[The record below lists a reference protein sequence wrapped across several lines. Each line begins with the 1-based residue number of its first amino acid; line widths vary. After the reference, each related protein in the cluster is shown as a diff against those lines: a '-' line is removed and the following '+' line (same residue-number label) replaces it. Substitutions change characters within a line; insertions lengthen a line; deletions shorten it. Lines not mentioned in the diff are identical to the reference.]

1 VGIVYFRC
9 IVSPDVGYQVF
20 ATVATFYAPTMLI
33 LILYWKIWQT
43 AKSRIRH
50 RPGKANNH
58 KLPSSGGGGSG
69 PTTSI
74 PAKLPMSSTFSADEL
89 SCHTATVETSTES
102 VVGSPNVVDVQEMEQ
117 IQPSAISCDEES
129 GINPSVG
136 PSDNQLALP
145 GSHLHGSRASLSSPE
160 KESASPPRS
169 SGGATQEGPDV
180 TSNRKIKDLQ
190 KRKESL
196 EAKRERKA
204 AKTLAV
210 ITGAFMACWLPFFVQ
225 VLVMALC
232 QDDCPLPEY
241 VANAFQWLGYINST
255 LNPCIYTVFNPEFR
269 QAFKR
274 ILFGGT
280 KASRRRH

>member
-1 VGIVYFRC
+1 
-9 IVSPDVGYQVF
+9 VSPDVGYQVF
-20 ATVATFYAPTMLI
+20 ATVATFYAPTILI

-50 RPGKANNH
+50 RPGKTNNH
-58 KLPSSGGGGSG
+58 KIPPSERPSTVTTNLPS
-69 PTTSI
+69 
-74 PAKLPMSSTFSADEL
+74 KLPMSSTFSGDEL

-102 VVGSPNVVDVQEMEQ
+102 VVGSPNVVDFQEMEQ
-117 IQPSAISCDEES
+117 IQASAISCDEES

-136 PSDNQLALP
+136 PSDNQLTLP
-145 GSHLHGSRASLSSPE
+145 SSQLRASMTSLSSPE
-160 KESASPPRS
+160 KESSPPHTS
-169 SGGATQEGPDV
+169 FQQAPVSTPNNA
-180 TSNRKIKDLQ
+180 SNRKIKDLQ

-232 QDDCPLPEY
+232 QVECTLPEY

-274 ILFGGT
+274 ILFGGA